1 MQFLSIQKFSKSP
14 QAALS
19 SLPKGGKVV
28 LTTKGKP
35 SAFLIKTNDKNFA
48 KLNELLQDVEFLQ
61 NMEDM
66 QMQSQKNGNSKMG
79 MKEINA
85 LIADARKSA

>member
-1 MQFLSIQKFSKSP
+1 MQYLSFQKFSKSP

-19 SLPKGGKVV
+19 SLSKDGKVV

-35 SAFLIKTNDKNFA
+35 SAFLIKTNDRSFA
-48 KLNELLQDVEFLQ
+48 KLNEMLQDVEFLQ

-66 QMQSQKNGNSKMG
+66 QMQSKKNGNSKMG
-79 MKEINA
+79 MKGINA
-85 LIADARKSA
+85 LIADARKSY

>member
-1 MQFLSIQKFSKSP
+1 MQYLSVQEFSKSP

-19 SLPKGGKVV
+19 SLSRNGKVV

-35 SAFLIKTNDKNFA
+35 SAFLIKTNDKSFA
-48 KLNELLQDVEFLQ
+48 RLNEMLQDAEFLQ

-66 QMQSQKNGNSKMG
+66 QMQSKKNGNSKMSL
-79 MKEINA
+79 KKINA